1 MFEAFNSSSSR
12 GILEGATEM
21 AEGALGH
28 GGLAQSTAGAR
39 LATLNEQLLLGLS
52 DALEQAQDQD
62 QDQDQDQ
69 ERNQSRWQLPPQ
81 YSGDQS
87 PRPPHYEDAP
97 HALSRKHVGHYL
109 LFLAT
114 VNKLRNTISGL
125 SGHAVSLAKHLSIE
139 ERWGLFV
146 QMAVHRF
153 GVWQK
158 AVIECHS
165 AVCGLASRDAD
176 CQHAFLPPLDVLMVW
191 AAYLQCPTKYA
202 SVNFVHVDELALFLT
217 KWLCASQCRL
227 SSGMQP
233 MPMITLRPILRVSTT
248 TFLLQQL
255 CGLSFQLC

>member
-1 MFEAFNSSSSR
+1 
-12 GILEGATEM
+12 M

-28 GGLAQSTAGAR
+28 GDLAQASAGAP
-39 LATLNEQLLLGLS
+39 LATWNEQLLLGLS
-52 DALEQAQDQD
+52 DALEQDQD
-62 QDQDQDQ
+62 Q
-69 ERNQSRWQLPPQ
+69 SRCQLPPR

-87 PRPPHYEDAP
+87 SRPPHYEDAP
-97 HALSRKHVGHYL
+97 HALSRNHVGHYL

-114 VNKLRNTISGL
+114 VNKLRNTIFGL
-125 SGHAVSLAKHLSIE
+125 SEHSVSLAKHLSIE

-158 AVIECHS
+158 AVIQCHS

-202 SVNFVHVDELALFLT
+202 SVNFVVNFVHDDELALFLT
-217 KWLCASQCRL
+217 KWLCVSQCRL

-255 CGLSFQLC
+255 CGPSFQLC

>member
-1 MFEAFNSSSSR
+1 MFIAFNPSSSR

-28 GGLAQSTAGAR
+28 GDLAQSSAGAR

-52 DALEQAQDQD
+52 DALEQDQD
-62 QDQDQDQ
+62 
-69 ERNQSRWQLPPQ
+69 QSRWQLPPG

-87 PRPPHYEDAP
+87 SRPPHYEDSP
-97 HALSRKHVGHYL
+97 HALSRDHVGHYL

-114 VNKLRNTISGL
+114 VNKLRNTTSSL
-125 SGHAVSLAKHLSIE
+125 SEHAVSLAKPLSIE

-176 CQHAFLPPLDVLMVW
+176 CQHAFLPPLDILMVW

-202 SVNFVHVDELALFLT
+202 SVNL
-217 KWLCASQCRL
+217 
-227 SSGMQP
+227 
-233 MPMITLRPILRVSTT
+233 
-248 TFLLQQL
+248 
-255 CGLSFQLC
+255 